1 MERTHRINYLQLFF
15 VKQKVG
21 VGLKVVFKHGSKS
34 GQPSPPPQNYCFYIV
49 VSVSGPRLEA
59 GHHSNNAPSFCE
71 KLKDLTRPEMMR
83 PLRLVVIYFF
93 FYHCAGITGLR
104 PYMVKVFDDLELT
117 IDPYWLTVSVAD
129 SDNYI

>member
-1 MERTHRINYLQLFF
+1 MKERTAL
-15 VKQKVG
+15 
-21 VGLKVVFKHGSKS
+21 
-34 GQPSPPPQNYCFYIV
+34 PPPPNYCFYIV
-49 VSVSGPRLEA
+49 VSVSGPRLET